1 MDIGP
6 VYDCYR
12 IFPYFMEL
20 MFSLFI
26 ATIIFFLWMEIFK
39 ILFFFYANLFVYS
52 SSIVFLVYDMA
63 RPILVSALYSTT

>member
-20 MFSLFI
+20 MFSLF
-26 ATIIFFLWMEIFK
+26 AAVIFCLWMEIFK
-39 ILFFFYANLFVYS
+39 ILFILCKFVCLFYFHSVSRLRHSSTYS
-52 SSIVFLVYDMA
+52 SMS
-63 RPILVSALYSTT
+63 PI